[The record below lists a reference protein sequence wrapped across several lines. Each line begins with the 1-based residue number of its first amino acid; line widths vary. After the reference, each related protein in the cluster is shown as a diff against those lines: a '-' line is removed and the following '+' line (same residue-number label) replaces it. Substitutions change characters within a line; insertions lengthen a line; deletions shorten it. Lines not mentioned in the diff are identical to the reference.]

1 MPEDIT
7 QKLSAALRQ
16 GEAPPTVFSAVK
28 GHLYKHLHDMYMSNF
43 SKSSQYVRFC
53 QWKYLELLTPYLI
66 SLQDFSI
73 HRIIGRGGFGE
84 VYGCRKDDSGKML
97 VTAYLLSML
106 SVV

>member
-43 SKSSQYVRFC
+43 SKRCVLCYV
-53 QWKYLELLTPYLI
+53 Y
-66 SLQDFSI
+66 
-73 HRIIGRGGFGE
+73 
-84 VYGCRKDDSGKML
+84 
-97 VTAYLLSML
+97 L
-106 SVV
+106 SVHVVVWHVYIFIYVVSVGYPQILHEDILVFAHYMCTCVY